1 MASEEFRQKYDFSI
15 LVNEGERMVLEELGQ
30 RLESGEYTGICSCQD
45 CVLDMAAYALNKLT
59 PLYRVSLLGT
69 MYTHSMD
76 EGDYGLK
83 VASSVREA
91 IKKISANPSHD

>member
-1 MASEEFRQKYDFSI
+1 
-15 LVNEGERMVLEELGQ
+15 
-30 RLESGEYTGICSCQD
+30 
-45 CVLDMAAYALNKLT
+45 MAAYALNKLP